1 MLKDRGSVTKS
12 SGDDDLAPERQV
24 PKMTYRSVHLNLT
37 PELRTWLKAKGRS
50 LPEGLSMSD
59 VCRLALNRLR
69 EQVPD
74 DVELVELLTKQAHEE
89 ARTLT
94 GRRFRGMPSAGQPGK
109 RWVVPTGTTPVERVC
124 HLDVLPPH
132 MAEGAVI
139 ALASGSASSLID

>member
-1 MLKDRGSVTKS
+1 MARKFDPAAMLKYRGSVTKS
-12 SGDDDLAPERQV
+12 SGDEELAPERHTDVVPEGHDDIAPERQM

-94 GRRFRGMPSAGQPGK
+94 GRRFRGMPSGQP
-109 RWVVPTGTTPVERVC
+109 
-124 HLDVLPPH
+124 
-132 MAEGAVI
+132 
-139 ALASGSASSLID
+139 

>member
-1 MLKDRGSVTKS
+1 VARKFDPAAMLKDRGSVTKS
-12 SGDDDLAPERQV
+12 SGDEELAPERHIDVVPERHDDIASERQM

-74 DVELVELLTKQAHEE
+74 DVELVELLTRQAHEE

-94 GRRFRGMPSAGQPGK
+94 GRRFRGMPSGQP
-109 RWVVPTGTTPVERVC
+109 
-124 HLDVLPPH
+124 
-132 MAEGAVI
+132 
-139 ALASGSASSLID
+139 

>member
-1 MLKDRGSVTKS
+1 MARKFDPAAMLKDRGSVTKS
-12 SGDDDLAPERQV
+12 SGDEELAPERHIDVAPQRHDDV
-24 PKMTYRSVHLNLT
+24 APERQMPKMTYRSVHLNLT

-74 DVELVELLTKQAHEE
+74 DVELVELLTRQAHEE

-94 GRRFRGMPSAGQPGK
+94 GRRFRRMPSGQP
-109 RWVVPTGTTPVERVC
+109 
-124 HLDVLPPH
+124 
-132 MAEGAVI
+132 
-139 ALASGSASSLID
+139 

>member
-1 MLKDRGSVTKS
+1 MARKFDPAAMLKDRGSVTKS
-12 SGDDDLAPERQV
+12 SGDEELAPERHTDVVPEGHDDIAPERQM

-50 LPEGLSMSD
+50 LPEGLSVSD
-59 VCRLALNRLR
+59 MCRLALNRLR

-94 GRRFRGMPSAGQPGK
+94 GRRFRGMPSGQP
-109 RWVVPTGTTPVERVC
+109 
-124 HLDVLPPH
+124 
-132 MAEGAVI
+132 
-139 ALASGSASSLID
+139 

>member
-1 MLKDRGSVTKS
+1 MARKFDPAAMLKDRGSAIKS
-12 SGDDDLAPERQV
+12 SGGEELAPERHTEVRPERHDDVAPGRQMPTV
-24 PKMTYRSVHLNLT
+24 TYRSVHLNLT

-94 GRRFRGMPSAGQPGK
+94 GRRFRGMPSGQP
-109 RWVVPTGTTPVERVC
+109 
-124 HLDVLPPH
+124 
-132 MAEGAVI
+132 
-139 ALASGSASSLID
+139 

>member
-1 MLKDRGSVTKS
+1 MARKFDPAAMLKDRGSAIKS
-12 SGDDDLAPERQV
+12 SGGEELAPERHTEVCPERHDDVAPGRQMPTV
-24 PKMTYRSVHLNLT
+24 TYRSVHLNLT

-94 GRRFRGMPSAGQPGK
+94 GRRFRGMPSGQP
-109 RWVVPTGTTPVERVC
+109 
-124 HLDVLPPH
+124 
-132 MAEGAVI
+132 
-139 ALASGSASSLID
+139 

>member
-1 MLKDRGSVTKS
+1 MLKDRGSAPRS
-12 SGDDDLAPERQV
+12 SGDKELAPERRHMEIAPERHDHIPPERQI
-24 PKMTYRSVHLNLT
+24 PRATYRSVHLNLT

-50 LPEGLSMSD
+50 LPDGLSMSD

-94 GRRFRGMPSAGQPGK
+94 GRRFRGMPSDQP
-109 RWVVPTGTTPVERVC
+109 
-124 HLDVLPPH
+124 
-132 MAEGAVI
+132 
-139 ALASGSASSLID
+139 

>member
-1 MLKDRGSVTKS
+1 MTRKFDPAAMLKDRGSAIKS
-12 SGDDDLAPERQV
+12 SGGEELAPERHTEIRPERHDDIARQM
-24 PKMTYRSVHLNLT
+24 PKVTYRSVHLNLT

-94 GRRFRGMPSAGQPGK
+94 GRRFRGMPSGQP
-109 RWVVPTGTTPVERVC
+109 
-124 HLDVLPPH
+124 
-132 MAEGAVI
+132 
-139 ALASGSASSLID
+139 